1 MKFTHTS
8 TRRSRDEEDGMN
20 LCNELNLAASFNNFA
35 LGLFA
40 DVSSLDDNWNIW
52 YPTSTKELGVSE
64 LKEVDDGSFVFGL
77 LGEVLFAHFFGD
89 KSPELVILL
98 VLFNRKR
105 FQGSADLVQIEDWLP
120 EVVCL
125 TMEVSHADLAEITW
139 VVFVHVYTVMVLSTS
154 EATTTWVLP
163 VLADTTMACRH
174 MPTTAS
180 VSDMTILK
188 DPMMTDC
195 FLVFVFLVGIFA
207 CGRCEDAVICSRM
220 QRNLVLRLCDRLTNH
235 ARTQALRHEI
245 PENTHFVNV
254 LHSFHLHGLPT

>member
-1 MKFTHTS
+1 VYLNEVTHTS
-8 TRRSRDEEDGMN
+8 TRRRRDEEDRTN
-20 LCNELNLAASFNNFA
+20 LCNELNLAAGFNDFA

-64 LKEVDDGSFVFGL
+64 VKEVDDGSFVFGL

-89 KSPELVILL
+89 KGPELVILL
-98 VLFNRKR
+98 VLFNGKR
-105 FQGSADLVQIEDWLP
+105 FQESADLVQIEDWLP

-139 VVFVHVYTVMVLSTS
+139 VVFVHVCTVMVLSTS

-163 VLADTTMACRH
+163 VLADTTMACGH
-174 MPTTAS
+174 MPTTTS
-180 VSDMTILK
+180 VSDITILK

-207 CGRCEDAVICSRM
+207 CGRCEVAVVCSRCKKFG
-220 QRNLVLRLCDRLTNH
+220 VEGLCDRLTNH
-235 ARTQALRHEI
+235 ARSQALRHQI
-245 PENTHFVNV
+245 PERT
-254 LHSFHLHGLPT
+254 P